1 MHFLLTTVSAIMD
14 DRAEKQK
21 IVVHP
26 KATTACSLI
35 HQPTVFIALV
45 LAFHAP
51 RITTSFSSS
60 TSISSSSHQ
69 SNNAKGTGKQQLFVQ
84 LIGPPWGR
92 KRHGPRKQWWMAIHN
107 RQPVWRR
114 AVQQRTQVN
123 WTTLGRRH
131 CTSELS
137 VCLFLS
143 LSLSVSVCLSL
154 SHLPNCLSAPT
165 HAPASVAVLS
175 LEKQLNP
182 PPPPFRKNKHSH
194 VRLAPPPPTPHLP
207 HCAAVT
213 SLTMENEN
221 NISTNQQQQQQ
232 HNTHQQART
241 RVWSC
246 KRAANQ
252 HTATNK
258 QKKKKKK
265 KGTHG
270 QAKKVRSEAIARRGP
285 HAKRHQQ
292 CLHAHTFDIVM
303 AGEGSV
309 NSFGA

>member
-137 VCLFLS
+137 LS
-143 LSLSVSVCLSL
+143 LSPLPIVFLLQHMRLRLWLFFHSRNNSIHHHHPFARTNIPMFVC
-154 SHLPNCLSAPT
+154 
-165 HAPASVAVLS
+165 
-175 LEKQLNP
+175 P
-182 PPPPFRKNKHSH
+182 PPSH
-194 VRLAPPPPTPHLP
+194 ASFATLRSCCFT
-207 HCAAVT
+207 
-213 SLTMENEN
+213 
-221 NISTNQQQQQQ
+221 
-232 HNTHQQART
+232 HNG
-241 RVWSC
+241 
-246 KRAANQ
+246 K
-252 HTATNK
+252 
-258 QKKKKKK
+258 
-265 KGTHG
+265 
-270 QAKKVRSEAIARRGP
+270 
-285 HAKRHQQ
+285 
-292 CLHAHTFDIVM
+292 
-303 AGEGSV
+303 
-309 NSFGA
+309 